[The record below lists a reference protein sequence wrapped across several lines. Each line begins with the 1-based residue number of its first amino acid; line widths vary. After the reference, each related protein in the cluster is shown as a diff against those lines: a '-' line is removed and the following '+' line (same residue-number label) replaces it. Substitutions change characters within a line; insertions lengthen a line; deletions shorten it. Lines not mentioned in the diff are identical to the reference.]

1 MEYTFNQET
10 KTYEIKE
17 FNHTLEE
24 CKKFISNFA
33 LLDLIIQNDS
43 DKKAVKNSRTL
54 IRKKLDEVSTVRKT
68 LNEVVMGRFN
78 EQTKEIES
86 LLKETDAQLKA
97 KVDEYE
103 KKIGKPELYSI
114 VIKSYDKK
122 KIEKV
127 RAYALKLEMEVK

>member
-97 KVDEYE
+97 KIDEYE
-103 KKIGKPELYSI
+103 KKIGKPELFSI

>member
-54 IRKKLDEVSTVRKT
+54 IRKKLDEVSTIRKT

-103 KKIGKPELYSI
+103 KKIGKPELFSI

>member
-24 CKKFISNFA
+24 CKNFISTFA

-54 IRKKLDEVSTVRKT
+54 IRKKLDEVATVRKT

-97 KVDEYE
+97 KVYEYE
-103 KKIGKPELYSI
+103 KKIGKPELFSI

>member
-17 FNHTLEE
+17 FNHTLED
-24 CKKFISNFA
+24 CKNFISNFA

-54 IRKKLDEVSTVRKT
+54 IRKKLDEVATVRKT

-103 KKIGKPELYSI
+103 KKIGKPKLISV

-127 RAYALKLEMEVK
+127 RTYALKLEMEVK